1 MIKLRMRTEGIA
13 GMSAELL
20 TQTEKDA
27 RPLVARAAVKLYRRI
42 YEKLSVSNGPAAP
55 GEPPAMAEGA
65 LRDTLGRT
73 GPFTQPGTVS
83 AVVGIGVGDEA
94 TRRVAEWKERDVN
107 VFEYALL
114 HEEGGLGGEGGQVR
128 YPARSYLRTS
138 EAELEAEIAEDWAR
152 GL

>member
-1 MIKLRMRTEGIA
+1 MIGLRMRTEGIN

-20 TQTEKDA
+20 KQTEKDA

-42 YEKLSVSNGPAAP
+42 YEKLSVSTGPSAP
-55 GEPPAMAEGA
+55 GDPPAMDQGA

-73 GPFTQPGTVS
+73 GPFTRPGTVS
-83 AVVGIGVGDEA
+83 AAVGIGVGDEA
-94 TRRVAEWKERDVN
+94 TQRVAEWKSRGIN

-114 HEEGGLGGEGGQVR
+114 HEVGGHGGEGGQVR

-138 EAELEAEIAEDWAR
+138 EAELEAEIADDWAR